1 MEQEIDTNALG
12 EAIKKIKT
20 IYDPEILW
28 IFMN

>member
-12 EAIKKIKT
+12 GNRKKLKQFT
-20 IYDPEILW
+20 TLSLW

>member
-12 EAIKKIKT
+12 GNRKKIKT
-20 IYDPEILW
+20 IYERFLW

>member
-12 EAIKKIKT
+12 GNRKKIKT
-20 IYDPEILW
+20 IYDPEIPV